1 MCLAIPAKVIKIK
14 GDTATV
20 DVSGIRREINILLC
34 PQVKVGDYVI
44 VHAGFALKIIDKKY
58 ARETLK
64 IFKDISKLDKKSSR
78 P

>member
-58 ARETLK
+58 AQETLK
-64 IFKDISKLDKKSSR
+64 IFKDISRLNKNSR
-78 P
+78 HS